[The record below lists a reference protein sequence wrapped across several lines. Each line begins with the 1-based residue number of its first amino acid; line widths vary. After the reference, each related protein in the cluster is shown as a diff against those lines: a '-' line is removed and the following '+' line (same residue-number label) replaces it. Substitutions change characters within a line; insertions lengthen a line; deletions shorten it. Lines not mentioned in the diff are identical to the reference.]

1 MNTTQEPVAGNWYAN
16 KTGKLFKVKL
26 IGFNKN
32 IRQYI
37 MLEYL
42 DGSRKIITNQD
53 WQCLNLNFPA
63 AKKKNTQAA
72 YEV

>member
-26 IGFNKN
+26 ISLVRSFPEN
-32 IRQYI
+32 I

-42 DGSRKIITNQD
+42 DGTRNIITNKD
-53 WQCLNLNFPA
+53 WQCLQLNFPQ
-63 AKKKNTQAA
+63 AKKKSTQAV
-72 YEV
+72 YES